1 MGTSG
6 ENIDSYE
13 SCGICLK
20 SGRYRFILEIGQI
33 FEAKISSIQV
43 EDYAFDICCAAQDV
57 EFPK

>member
-1 MGTSG
+1 MGTDG
-6 ENIDSYE
+6 EKYRQ
-13 SCGICLK
+13 LRK
-20 SGRYRFILEIGQI
+20 SRYLPETGRYRFIIEIGQI